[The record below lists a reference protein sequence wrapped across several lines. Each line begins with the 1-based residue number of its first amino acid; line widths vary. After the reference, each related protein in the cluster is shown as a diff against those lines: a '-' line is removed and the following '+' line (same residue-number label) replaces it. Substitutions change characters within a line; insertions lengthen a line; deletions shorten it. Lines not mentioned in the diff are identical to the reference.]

1 MPQKPMV
8 RAKQKRRRAKKL
20 AAWNEK
26 QQALVAAETATDKK
40 ASKASK

>member
-20 AAWNEK
+20 AQWVEK
-26 QQALVAAETATDKK
+26 QAQLEATPPKTEKK
-40 ASKASK
+40 

>member
-20 AAWNEK
+20 ALWVEK
-26 QQALVAAETATDKK
+26 QAKLEATQPKADKK
-40 ASKASK
+40 

>member
-20 AAWNEK
+20 ALWV
-26 QQALVAAETATDKK
+26 QAQEQLQAAAPAADKK
-40 ASKASK
+40 AAK